1 MISTMQK
8 MQRESHNSVTKM
20 VFNDAE
26 CHRIGQ
32 SLDEQIQS
40 RAVHLIIRKSQYV
53 LVFVNIKA
61 QKDCI

>member
-1 MISTMQK
+1 
-8 MQRESHNSVTKM
+8 M

-40 RAVHLIIRKSQYV
+40 MAVDLIVRKSQYV

-61 QKDCI
+61 QKDCTYSLLVLSQNFVY

>member
-1 MISTMQK
+1 
-8 MQRESHNSVTKM
+8 M

-61 QKDCI
+61 QKDCK